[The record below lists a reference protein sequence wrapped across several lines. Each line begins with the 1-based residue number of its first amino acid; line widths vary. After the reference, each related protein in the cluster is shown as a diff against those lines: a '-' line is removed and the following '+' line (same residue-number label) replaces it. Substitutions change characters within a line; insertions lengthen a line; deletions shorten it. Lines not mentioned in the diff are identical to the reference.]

1 MTGSRDIMTSK
12 GNIER
17 RISKLEQKRNSEPEI
32 LFFNIKTDDEEV
44 AKKYMTELSEK
55 NPNASHIILFRDVGP
70 RDPSANY
77 KPTQIKMENPE

>member
-44 AKKYMTELSEK
+44 AKKYMAELSEK
-55 NPNASHIILFRDVGP
+55 NPNASHIIISRCWPAGP
-70 RDPSANY
+70 
-77 KPTQIKMENPE
+77 ECEL